1 MKLKLKQRRFLA
13 ALTAMV
19 TGGLMTMSFHA
30 MPVEAAAVQDSIKD
44 APQQMT
50 GIAFYGA
57 TDLKETPAKDIKSP
71 NANPFGLV
79 YQGAITK
86 NEKGKVNI
94 HPVTYNLNGNR
105 IAANIYTPAGY
116 DAKSA
121 KKYPTIVVAH
131 PNGGVKEQVA
141 GLYAQKLAEHG
152 YITIAAD
159 ASFQGASGGTPHN
172 LDNPAFRVEDIHG
185 MADIIPSFPGVDPD
199 RLGALGIC
207 GGGGYTLKATQ
218 TDKRLKAVATLSM
231 FNSGIVRRDG
241 FLGSA
246 KDTTLQ
252 RLEAASEERA
262 KEAAGGAIART
273 PGTESMDIP
282 EEQLA
287 KMPTLYSE
295 GYIYYGKTH
304 RHPNSTF
311 QYTVRS
317 NLDLFTFDAAANMDL
332 INQPLLMIAGSKA
345 DTLYMTQDA
354 FQKATGTQNKEL
366 YLIDGATHIQTY
378 WVPEYVQKIADKLVS
393 FYTKN
398 L

>member
-1 MKLKLKQRRFLA
+1 MKMKKMALLA
-13 ALTAMV
+13 MM
-19 TGGLMTMSFHA
+19 MT
-30 MPVEAAAVQDSIKD
+30 
-44 APQQMT
+44 T
-50 GIAFYGA
+50 GIISATGA
-57 TDLKETPAKDIKSP
+57 NGISAAHAATPQTQSADGIYFIGASDLQERKIETAQSP

-79 YQGAITK
+79 YNGAITK
-86 NEKGKVNI
+86 NEAGKVNI
-94 HPVTYNLNGNR
+94 NPVSYRLNGNL
-105 IAANIYTPAGY
+105 ISANIYTPAGY
-116 DAKSA
+116 DKNNN
-121 KKYPTIVVAH
+121 KKYPAIVVAH

-141 GLYAQKLAEHG
+141 GLYAQKLAEDG

-159 ASFQGASGGTPHN
+159 ASFQGASGGQPRN

-185 MADIIPSFPGVDPD
+185 MADIIVSFPGVDAD

-241 FLGSA
+241 FLDSA
-246 KDTTLQ
+246 KDSTIK
-252 RLEAASEERA
+252 RLEEASATRA
-262 KEAAGGAIART
+262 NEAAGKDISRT
-273 PGTESMDIP
+273 PGMETMDIP
-282 EEQLA
+282 ADQLA
-287 KMPTLYSE
+287 EMPDLYRE

-317 NLDLFTFDAAANMDL
+317 NMDLFTFDAAYNMQL

-345 DTLYMTQDA
+345 DTLYMSKDA
-354 FQKATGTQNKEL
+354 FSKASGTQNKEL
-366 YLIDGATHIQTY
+366 FLVDGATHIQTY
-378 WVPEYVQKIADKLVS
+378 YVPEYVQKIAAKLNA
-393 FYTKN
+393 FYGKN

>member
-1 MKLKLKQRRFLA
+1 MKMKKMALLA
-13 ALTAMV
+13 MMMT
-19 TGGLMTMSFHA
+19 TGIISATGANGISAAHA
-30 MPVEAAAVQDSIKD
+30 ATPQTQSADGIYFIGASDLQERKIEAAQ
-44 APQQMT
+44 
-50 GIAFYGA
+50 
-57 TDLKETPAKDIKSP
+57 SP

-79 YQGAITK
+79 YNGAITK
-86 NEKGKVNI
+86 NEAGKVNI
-94 HPVTYNLNGNR
+94 NPVSYRLNGNL
-105 IAANIYTPAGY
+105 ISANIYTPAGY
-116 DAKSA
+116 DKNNN
-121 KKYPTIVVAH
+121 KKYPAIVVAH

-141 GLYAQKLAEHG
+141 GLYAQKLAEDG

-159 ASFQGASGGTPHN
+159 ASFQGASGGQPRN

-185 MADIIPSFPGVDPD
+185 MADIIVSFPGVDAD

-241 FLGSA
+241 FSDSA
-246 KDTTLQ
+246 KDSTIK
-252 RLEAASEERA
+252 RLEEASATRA
-262 KEAAGGAIART
+262 NEAAGKDISRT
-273 PGTESMDIP
+273 PGMETMDIP
-282 EEQLA
+282 ADQLA
-287 KMPTLYSE
+287 EMPDLYRE

-317 NLDLFTFDAAANMDL
+317 NMDLFTFDAADNMQL

-345 DTLYMTQDA
+345 DTLYMSKDA
-354 FQKATGTQNKEL
+354 FSKASGTQNKEL
-366 YLIDGATHIQTY
+366 FLVDGATHIQTY
-378 WVPEYVQKIADKLVS
+378 YVPEYVQKIAAKLNA
-393 FYTKN
+393 FYGNN